1 MKKTLNINL
10 SGLAFTI
17 DQDAYEVLEQYLA
30 DIARHFRD
38 DPDKD
43 DIMTDIEGRIAELLG
58 ERLQRNKEVVT
69 LADVQEVVAIMG
81 HPNQFAAEDEPEP
94 QSAKK
99 KKRIRRFYR
108 DPDGAVLGGVCG
120 GIAARFGWDV
130 SVVRLALAGITL
142 LSMVVGGG
150 WFFLLAYFLLW
161 IIAPAAV
168 TPSQRLEMQGEEVTV
183 ENIKAEFDNLKNYME
198 GEEFKRST
206 RTVGQRIGQ
215 VLRGVLKVCFGV
227 VGALLVAAVVFVVF
241 IAAVSMLSVGGALSI
256 AGLAGVLPDLVW
268 SLPDHW
274 DAAVLLVV
282 SGLLLVGCPLFVLVY
297 ALVRGASGHR
307 SKSKATYWVALLL
320 WLAGLFMLV
329 GILKEGGWPSGVHF
343 HWNCETTMTA
353 PAVHPVVYREAV
365 PQQADD
371 EPVTDQWRDVPPF
384 RAVDLRG
391 CFDVEITQSPNRTL
405 MVSAS
410 EKRLPGIVTRVSG
423 DTLYVSMEDDGVEGS
438 YSFDSLDEMGDV
450 LRRNRVSLST
460 DRIESIHSE
469 GVARI
474 VGNTPLKGKNLRLHM
489 AGMSKVDLQVDM
501 RQAVEA
507 HVEGMGSMELRGC
520 CERADLYVEG
530 MSTLDAEGLQASHA
544 RLRSEGICHL
554 KAYATESVDARA
566 EGMGKI
572 VCYGKPEQVS
582 VAEEGLTRVKVK

>member
-10 SGLAFTI
+10 NNVAFII
-17 DQDAYEVLEQYLA
+17 DEDAYEVLRKYLA
-30 DIARHFRD
+30 DIAGHFQD
-38 DPDKD
+38 DLDRD
-43 DIMTDIEGRIAELLG
+43 DIMADIEGRIAELLG
-58 ERLQRNKEVVT
+58 ERLQRGKEVVT

-81 HPNQFAAEDEPEP
+81 HPSQFADDEEQPET
-94 QSAKK
+94 QAAKK
-99 KKRIRRFYR
+99 KKRPRRFYR
-108 DPDGAVLGGVCG
+108 DPEGAVLGGVCG

-161 IIAPAAV
+161 IVAPAAV

-183 ENIKAEFDNLKNYME
+183 DNIKAEFDNWKAYVA

-215 VLRGVLKVCFGV
+215 VLVGALKVCLGV
-227 VGALLVAAVVFVVF
+227 AGALLVAAVVFVVF
-241 IAAVSMLSVGGALSI
+241 IAVVSLLSVGGALSI
-256 AGLAGVLPDLVW
+256 AGLAEVLPDFVW
-268 SLPDHW
+268 SWPDNW
-274 DAAVLLVV
+274 DVVLLLVV
-282 SGLLLVGCPLFVLVY
+282 SGLLLVGCPLFALVY

-307 SKSKATYWVALLL
+307 SKSKVTYWVALLL
-320 WLAGLFMLV
+320 WLAGLFMLIGV
-329 GILKEGGWPSGVHF
+329 LRESRWPSQMHF
-343 HWNCETTMTA
+343 HWNSGTALTA
-353 PAVHPVVYREAV
+353 PVVHPVAHSVQQQEA
-365 PQQADD
+365 DE

-410 EKRLPGIVTRVSG
+410 DKRLPGIVTRVSG
-423 DTLYVSMEDDGVEGS
+423 DTLYIWMDEEVKES
-438 YSFDSLDEMGDV
+438 YTFRSFDEARDA
-450 LRRNRVSLST
+450 LRRNRVSLSA
-460 DRIESIHSE
+460 DCIESIRTE

-474 VGNTPLKGKNLRLHM
+474 VGTTPLKGRKLDLHVE
-489 AGMSKVDLQVDM
+489 GMSKVDLQLDM
-501 RQAVEA
+501 KQTVGV
-507 HVEGMGSMELRGC
+507 HVEGMGSMNLRGR
-520 CERADLYVEG
+520 CERTDLYVEG
-530 MSTLDAEGLQASHA
+530 MSTLDAEGLQATHA

-554 KAYATESVDARA
+554 KAYATGSVDARA

-572 VCYGKPEQVS
+572 VCYGKPEQVT
-582 VAEEGLTRVKVK
+582 VAEDGLARVKVK